1 MARFVRMFTLEEDT
15 LINTVNQIFDEF
27 DVDLNGYL
35 DKIESMRLVNTI
47 LKNKGKP
54 STTIPAFNRF
64 FAEYDVNGDGVL
76 SKREVAR
83 FV

>member
-1 MARFVRMFTLEEDT
+1 
-15 LINTVNQIFDEF
+15 
-27 DVDLNGYL
+27 
-35 DKIESMRLVNTI
+35 MRLVNTI

>member
-1 MARFVRMFTLEEDT
+1 M
-15 LINTVNQIFDEF
+15 
-27 DVDLNGYL
+27 DLNGYL
-35 DKIESMRLVNTI
+35 DKIETMRLINTI

-54 STTIPAFNRF
+54 STTILDFNRF

-76 SKREVAR
+76 SKREIAR